1 VGLFVASVLRTLI
14 FFNIC
19 MQASVTLHKLMFS
32 GVLRAPMKF
41 FETNPVGKSR
51 AFIANYPRSWQLPWN
66 VIGALGNYYIA
77 AAHWVYC
84 C

>member
-1 VGLFVASVLRTLI
+1 VQIYVYTGIIVGLFVASVVRTLI

-41 FETNPVGKSR
+41 FETNPVGKAR
-51 AFIANYPRSWQLPWN
+51 AFFAHFMALGPRSWQLSWG
-66 VIGALGNYYIA
+66 IG
-77 AAHWVYC
+77 
-84 C
+84 